1 MKKKFRKVIFD
12 PTPTTLVVTSKDFW
26 STINRLE
33 DINERYKV
41 LLTGTI
47 NFKLKGVQRLL
58 AVTEKEVM
66 ALNNK
71 FVYLELDGVQYRL
84 FKDIVAGTGHLGLE
98 EIRQASV
105 VNIVHDSYA
114 QLA

>member
-1 MKKKFRKVIFD
+1 MKKKLRKVIFD
-12 PTPTTLVVTSKDFW
+12 LTPTTLEVTSKDFW
-26 STINRLE
+26 SRINRIE

-58 AVTEKEVM
+58 AVTDKEVT

-71 FVYLELDGVQYRL
+71 FLYLELDGVRYHL
-84 FKDIVAGTGHLGLE
+84 FKDVVAGTGHLGLE
-98 EIRQASV
+98 EIRQAAV

-114 QLA
+114 RLA